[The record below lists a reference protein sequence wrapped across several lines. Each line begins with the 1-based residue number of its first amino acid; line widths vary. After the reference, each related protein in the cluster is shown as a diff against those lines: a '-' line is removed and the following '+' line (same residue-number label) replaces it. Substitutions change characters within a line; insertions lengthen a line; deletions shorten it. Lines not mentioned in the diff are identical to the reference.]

1 VFVAARLVHVTSLL
15 PVQQPWN
22 PLLKYLRII
31 QLLHVTPWKP
41 SYLLSCSFSSTAHS
55 VNAMSL
61 RTFDIYLLTYCCG
74 CQWKRQLEACRP
86 PNLSFFPAKLSCY
99 LLDCIQ
105 TATYTRE
112 FLVRGTHL
120 RRRRT
125 RIVVSLAMEG
135 SLLLQKRGIGNAIG
149 TDLYATSHRMETF
162 FFCASGNGR
171 LAEV

>member
-61 RTFDIYLLTYCCG
+61 RTFDIYLLLLWLPMETPIGGMPSTESQFFSCKVELLSVGLHSDGYVYSG
-74 CQWKRQLEACRP
+74 VSRP
-86 PNLSFFPAKLSCY
+86 GYPLT
-99 LLDCIQ
+99 Q
-105 TATYTRE
+105 TANKNCSQPSH
-112 FLVRGTHL
+112 G
-120 RRRRT
+120 
-125 RIVVSLAMEG
+125 RISITTEA
-135 SLLLQKRGIGNAIG
+135 GNRKCNW
-149 TDLYATSHRMETF
+149 D
-162 FFCASGNGR
+162 
-171 LAEV
+171 